1 MTNEAE
7 GDRLGNIPRYA
18 IFRDRKVRI
27 VDYEAGRFRI
37 IDTDD
42 SSRTVVRSQLTFIK

>member
-7 GDRLGNIPRYA
+7 GDRLANIPRYA
-18 IFRDRKVRI
+18 IFRDRKVRV
-27 VDYEAGRFRI
+27 VDYEDGRFRI

-42 SSRTVVRSQLTFIK
+42 STRTVSRSQLKFIK